1 MTTNFLICFWFV
13 LEGLF
18 IYYFFLLCVL
28 FYYTPEMQAEQ
39 WPWCHM
45 FPMETLPCL
54 GNETQASSDSQGYA
68 YVCANT
74 LANAILTARRTE

>member
-1 MTTNFLICFWFV
+1 
-13 LEGLF
+13 
-18 IYYFFLLCVL
+18 
-28 FYYTPEMQAEQ
+28 MQAEQ